1 MNDNKTNINCDTG
14 ILGKPHS
21 DSLGIPNYG
30 LWYFEV
36 LPEQDLV
43 EEFIE
48 TYSFIKTAISSIKIP
63 EFQGK
68 KTIQFINYG
77 ETQLVY
83 VCTVNNNRQYTL
95 LVNQPRTRFGTG
107 KMEYDNLLQLHN
119 NNQGV
124 IKPLC
129 YFGDKKREL
138 YVTPYY
144 YQARCIGIDEDEWGM
159 WIPEPEYYFKDFT
172 DGERQ
177 IINSSMVAML
187 IELYDDKRKLGLSE
201 CRLDGGDFMLEK
213 GFENQELTN
222 ENILRRMKLIAAR
235 KLISIE
241 FNEYIERIR
250 KELSGKE
257 ENNSYMIIGKTL
269 KNPMYIEE
277 IERGIQLGLENKKK
291 KREIYI

>member
-1 MNDNKTNINCDTG
+1 MFMKKGEKMINKY
-14 ILGKPHS
+14 

-30 LWYFEV
+30 SWYFEV
-36 LPEQDLV
+36 SQEQDITKEIIKTHSL
-43 EEFIE
+43 IE
-48 TYSFIKTAISSIKIP
+48 TAISDIKMP
-63 EFQGK
+63 EFQGE

-83 VCTVNNNRQYTL
+83 VLTINESRQYTL
-95 LVNQPRTRFGTG
+95 LVNQPRTEFGTG
-107 KMEYDNLLQLHN
+107 KTEYDNLLKLHN
-119 NNQGV
+119 SNQSV

-129 YFGDKKREL
+129 YFEDGEREL

-144 YQARCIGIDEDEWGM
+144 YQARCIGIDNDEWGM

-172 DGERQ
+172 DKERQ
-177 IINSSMVAML
+177 IVNSSMVAML

-222 ENILRRMKLIAAR
+222 KNILKKMKLIAAR

-241 FNEYIERIR
+241 FDKYLDSIR
-250 KELSGKE
+250 KELLGKE
-257 ENNSYMIIGKTL
+257 EKNNYRII
-269 KNPMYIEE
+269 
-277 IERGIQLGLENKKK
+277 
-291 KREIYI
+291 